1 MWSSIFIE
9 NKKNIIESLDEYM
22 LNINNFK
29 KLIETSDQ
37 ENLNTEMKKIN
48 GIKEILKGIN

>member
-1 MWSSIFIE
+1 MIDELNSLLWE
-9 NKKNIIESLDEYM
+9 NITTVRKFRDRLV
-22 LNINNFK
+22 
-29 KLIETSDQ
+29 KLIESSNQ